1 MSAVRPGTASH
12 LKSAQI
18 QSRGGTASRLASGA
32 KADARNRAVNGS
44 ALNTIVCVEDRPITQ
59 QGLRGLKSAVRGP
72 KRQVEDKS
80 YFLGLLRGK
89 IDEINSEIGTITR
102 QLTEKEEEDASFVQY
117 EQMAEKLAY
126 EIKELQGELQDYNT
140 LVDKATLGDNITSIE
155 MDLEDVQAA
164 NQRAEQNLE
173 ILFEDSQR
181 RELSLKSCE
190 LELQEEQQ
198 LSEKVIQE
206 MSGKER
212 ERYFKLKDLNAHLL
226 NQLSEGQVELEE
238 LKVRKAEL
246 EEELSTS
253 AIKQEAVRL
262 FSQLHEVQNRRDQL
276 LSEENSEEDPQKER
290 QRLLQQV
297 KNDNQE
303 IAAIEKQKHAIQ
315 EKIASKEEELQILE
329 QELDENHQE
338 RNQKYREL
346 KKREQQIDEFL
357 ETFDYSK
364 SLEISGINEIQST
377 IIDILNRTSNY
388 IIRLNQTSSELDF
401 ELPSAESIVQQET
414 AEVVKSGESIQ
425 NLTRER
431 RRLHQDLL
439 KVNHIESKITQ
450 EMETLKK
457 RISKMEEE
465 IVIFNDLDKVRD
477 DAILRR
483 QTLNNEK
490 SRFNVYNDNLNKFN
504 QQLSTDYDQLQRNLT
519 QQDTYLHLNNLIQRW
534 IQHEQVNYALN
545 EFIVNKRIEM
555 NSSKLMQNTMEL
567 VRNYN
572 EHLKYSLL
580 SK

>member
-18 QSRGGTASRLASGA
+18 QSQGGTSCRLASGA
-32 KADARNRAVNGS
+32 KSDAPSRAANCS
-44 ALNTIVCVEDRPITQ
+44 ALNTMVCVEDRPITQ

-89 IDEINSEIGTITR
+89 INEINSEIGTITR
-102 QLTEKEEEDASFVQY
+102 QLTEKEEENASFVQY

-126 EIKELQGELQDYNT
+126 EIKELQGELGDYNT

-173 ILFEDSQR
+173 ILYNDRQR
-181 RELSLKSCE
+181 RELSLKACE

-198 LSEKVIQE
+198 ISENVIQE
-206 MSGKER
+206 MNDKER
-212 ERYFKLKDLNAHLL
+212 ERYFKLKDLNTHLL
-226 NQLSEGQVELEE
+226 NQLSEGQLELEA
-238 LKVRKAEL
+238 LKFKKVEL

-253 AIKQEAVRL
+253 SIKQEAVRL

-276 LSEENSEEDPQKER
+276 LAEETSEEDPQKER

-297 KNDNQE
+297 KSDNQE
-303 IAAIEKQKHAIQ
+303 IAAIEKQQHAIQ
-315 EKIASKEEELQILE
+315 EKIANKEEELRILE
-329 QELDENHQE
+329 QEVDENYQE

-364 SLEISGINEIQST
+364 SSEISGINEIQST

-388 IIRLNQTSSELDF
+388 IIRLNKTSPELDF
-401 ELPSAESIVQQET
+401 ELPSAKSIAQQET
-414 AEVVKSGESIQ
+414 TEIVKSGESIQ

-439 KVNHIESKITQ
+439 KVNHLESKITQ
-450 EMETLKK
+450 EMETLRK

-465 IVIFNDLDKVRD
+465 IVIFDDLDKVRE

-483 QTLNNEK
+483 QTLNNQK
-490 SRFNVYNDNLNKFN
+490 SYFNVFNINLNKFN
-504 QQLSTDYDQLQRNLT
+504 QQLSNEYNQLQMNLT
-519 QQDTYLHLNNLIQRW
+519 QQTTYSQLNNLIQRW
-534 IQHEQVNYALN
+534 IQYEQVNYALN
-545 EFIVNKRIEM
+545 ELITNKRIEM
-555 NSSKLMQNTMEL
+555 NSLNLMEMTMKLVKM
-567 VRNYN
+567 YN
-572 EHLKYSLL
+572 EHLKYSLQ

>member
-303 IAAIEKQKHAIQ
+303 IAAIEKH
-315 EKIASKEEELQILE
+315 KEEELQILE

-364 SLEISGINEIQST
+364 
-377 IIDILNRTSNY
+377 
-388 IIRLNQTSSELDF
+388 
-401 ELPSAESIVQQET
+401 
-414 AEVVKSGESIQ
+414 
-425 NLTRER
+425 
-431 RRLHQDLL
+431 
-439 KVNHIESKITQ
+439 

>member
-1 MSAVRPGTASH
+1 
-12 LKSAQI
+12 
-18 QSRGGTASRLASGA
+18 
-32 KADARNRAVNGS
+32 
-44 ALNTIVCVEDRPITQ
+44 
-59 QGLRGLKSAVRGP
+59 
-72 KRQVEDKS
+72 
-80 YFLGLLRGK
+80 
-89 IDEINSEIGTITR
+89 
-102 QLTEKEEEDASFVQY
+102 
-117 EQMAEKLAY
+117 MAEKLAY